1 MFNFAHNLMNYFLH
15 SQTVSDV
22 HRPLSVLAQTALFFA
37 ASVETA
43 YCASVRGKK
52 VTLRM
57 GRKGE
62 MHEETCDH
70 CGNTQHDKRLLGGKR
85 KRSNS

>member
-1 MFNFAHNLMNYFLH
+1 MVRSH
-15 SQTVSDV
+15 
-22 HRPLSVLAQTALFFA
+22 LSVLAQTSRINNF
-37 ASVETA
+37 SVGTA

-62 MHEETCDH
+62 MHEEIDDY
-70 CGNTQHDKRLLGGKR
+70 CGNT
-85 KRSNS
+85 

>member
-1 MFNFAHNLMNYFLH
+1 MDNPKPRIIWNAYGWTH
-15 SQTVSDV
+15 
-22 HRPLSVLAQTALFFA
+22 LSVLAQTAFFFA
-37 ASVETA
+37 ANVENA

-62 MHEETCDH
+62 MHEETDDH

>member
-1 MFNFAHNLMNYFLH
+1 MDYSTERELSFPDKPDALSFLA
-15 SQTVSDV
+15 QTVSFFDF
-22 HRPLSVLAQTALFFA
+22 SVIT
-37 ASVETA
+37 T

-62 MHEETCDH
+62 SNEETYDTGSC
-70 CGNTQHDKRLLGGKR
+70 TQHYERLLGWFWS
-85 KRSNS
+85 RSIV

>member
-1 MFNFAHNLMNYFLH
+1 MVRSH
-15 SQTVSDV
+15 
-22 HRPLSVLAQTALFFA
+22 LSVLAQTSRINNF
-37 ASVETA
+37 SVGTA
-43 YCASVRGKK
+43 YCDSVRGKK

-62 MHEETCDH
+62 MHEEIDDY

-85 KRSNS
+85 SRSNSGPDGSCGRGFA